1 MRSDGKSA
9 GNPVSDLLGFQ
20 CLGVLSYM
28 KEKRVAKRVCGRG
41 SGLIGLFAT
50 RVMEFAWL
58 VVGEGNGK
66 RMGKACLFVGQMKL
80 GRLIGTHQYSL

>member
-1 MRSDGKSA
+1 
-9 GNPVSDLLGFQ
+9 
-20 CLGVLSYM
+20 M